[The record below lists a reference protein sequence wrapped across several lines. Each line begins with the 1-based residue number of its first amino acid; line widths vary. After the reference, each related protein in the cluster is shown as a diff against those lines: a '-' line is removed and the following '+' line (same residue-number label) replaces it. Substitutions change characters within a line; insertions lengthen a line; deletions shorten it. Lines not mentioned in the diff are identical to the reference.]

1 VTDLRGRHSHM
12 GHNWFTIEI
21 PRDGKGEVTLGD
33 VTGKAY
39 YFPIAGWSLEFK
51 MANVRNY

>member
-21 PRDGKGEVTLGD
+21 PRNGKREVTLSD
-33 VTGKAY
+33 VTRKAY
-39 YFPIAGWSLEFK
+39 CFPIAGRSLEFK